1 MTRPLRLEF
10 PGAIYHLTNRGNARQ
25 DIFADDD
32 DRERFL
38 TILADSVRR
47 FNWICHA
54 YCLMGNHYHLLMETL
69 DPNVSRGMR
78 QLNGM
83 YTQAFNRR
91 HSCVGHVF
99 QGRYKS
105 ILVEKDAHLL
115 ELCRYIVLNPVAAG
129 MVTLPEQW
137 PWSSYRQTV
146 SGARRVEF
154 LACDWILAQFSSNN
168 AQARQAYAQFVEE
181 GAYSQPPWQ
190 KLQGQIFFGSPA
202 FVSTF
207 TDLIEANK
215 ANSEIPKQ
223 QRYLSRPQLT
233 VLLSGFA
240 SRVERNARIVQAHTC
255 GYTLKEIADS
265 LKIHYTTVS
274 KMRITTVRKV
284 DNSRPDPIHYIHQLN
299 ILQEAHQLIY

>member
-25 DIFADDD
+25 DIFADND

-38 TILADSVRR
+38 TILADSVMR

-54 YCLMGNHYHLLMETL
+54 YCLMENHYHLLMETP
-69 DPNVSRGMR
+69 DPNLSRGMR

-91 HSCVGHVF
+91 HSRVGHVF

-115 ELCRYIVLNPVAAG
+115 ELCRYIVFNPVAAG
-129 MVTLPEQW
+129 MVKSPEQW

-146 SGARRVEF
+146 SGVRCVEF
-154 LACDWILAQFSSNN
+154 LTSDWILGQFSGNN
-168 AQARQAYAQFVEE
+168 VRARQAYAQFVEE
-181 GAYSQPPWQ
+181 GANAQLPWQ
-190 KLQGQIFFGSPA
+190 RLHGQIFFGSLA

-207 TDLIEANK
+207 TNLIEDNK
-215 ANSEIPKQ
+215 TNLEIPKR
-223 QRYLSRPQLT
+223 QRYPSRPQLA
-233 VLLSGFA
+233 VLLSGFD
-240 SRVERNARIVQAHTC
+240 SRAERNARIVQAHTH

-274 KMRITTVRKV
+274 KIVNKYGKKA
-284 DNSRPDPIHYIHQLN
+284 DNSRPDPML
-299 ILQEAHQLIY
+299 L